1 MVFLFV
7 TLCQQQTKL
16 NLIQLNHPL
25 EIQDPL
31 DDEAFPTE
39 ESWFHCASRKS
50 QQWTSYRLGQ
60 PVHPKASGVW

>member
-39 ESWFHCASRKS
+39 ES
-50 QQWTSYRLGQ
+50 
-60 PVHPKASGVW
+60 